1 MHFSDGLVCVIY
13 SYWACNILAS
23 NSTHFGFEPLILENC
38 KIGDCVYIS
47 GGKLKTVC
55 LRRKIGCPKV
65 YKSSNGRMCKVNKH
79 ILSLAM
85 LSSWILL
92 SFIAVDECMLRF
104 NLGEGV
110 LEFTLDS
117 HNTTFTFWNYKFLR
131 GTIYSW
137 KAWAQMTF
145 VLKYWLFLVLIKS
158 KYCKTNTSFCNIYI
172 LTHLDRQFCSQ
183 CLFFK
188 HYMFFFYFLK

>member
-1 MHFSDGLVCVIY
+1 M
-13 SYWACNILAS
+13 
-23 NSTHFGFEPLILENC
+23 
-38 KIGDCVYIS
+38 
-47 GGKLKTVC
+47 
-55 LRRKIGCPKV
+55 RRKIGCPKV

-183 CLFFK
+183 CLFFT
-188 HYMFFFYFLK
+188 HYMFVLFFWNRDTLSSGMPWNRIFGKTWDLVPTKGWGGWGVPANPKVLGSLSENKTKLG